1 MIDVGT
7 IEEAEAAKATILP
20 MHSRHYLKVGDTD
33 RTNQQITAGNEHSV
47 GGEVDDR
54 LSIPYG
60 YNAESNQVGHPVDL
74 L

>member
-1 MIDVGT
+1 
-7 IEEAEAAKATILP
+7 